1 MANKIS
7 LKLKSRRNNTVLV
20 CMDDPLYEK
29 ISELAEANSI
39 SLSST
44 CYEILRQTIHLVDE
58 Q

>member
-29 ISELAEANSI
+29 ITELAESNSI

-58 Q
+58 K